1 MRTRVAVPAAAV
13 LALGLAGCATVGRIG
28 MPAPSPPPV
37 RAAEV
42 AALPPP
48 SEQVAEQ
55 VTEQVAPPPAPLS
68 PQPELPPPPPAPP
81 APTLVKPP
89 PTAVAP
95 PVTSS
100 PVTPSSPPVP
110 SPPGPAVPPAPPPRI
125 LGQQVSSEDEKRIQG
140 DAQRRIERTERLVK
154 QIDQRRLIGDQH
166 QNLLTVQ
173 SFLVKAREALSEKD
187 VQRALTL
194 ADKAFLLAEE
204 LVKVV
209 R

>member
-1 MRTRVAVPAAAV
+1 MRARVVVSAAAV
-13 LALGLAGCATVGRIG
+13 LALGLAGCATVGRVG
-28 MPAPSPPPV
+28 LPAPSPPPV

-42 AALPPP
+42 AVLPPP
-48 SEQVAEQ
+48 SEQAE
-55 VTEQVAPPPAPLS
+55 EVAPAPAPLS
-68 PQPELPPPPPAPP
+68 PQPELPPPPPVPP

-89 PTAVAP
+89 PAAMTPAVP
-95 PVTSS
+95 GS
-100 PVTPSSPPVP
+100 PAAP
-110 SPPGPAVPPAPPPRI
+110 SPPASVGPAVPPAPPPRI

-140 DAQRRIERTERLVK
+140 DAQRRIDRTERMVR

>member
-1 MRTRVAVPAAAV
+1 MRARVVVPAAAV
-13 LALGLAGCATVGRIG
+13 LALALGGCATVGRVG
-28 MPAPSPPPV
+28 LPAPSPPPV

-42 AALPPP
+42 AAPPP
-48 SEQVAEQ
+48 VSTS
-55 VTEQVAPPPAPLS
+55 VTPPPVPIS

-89 PTAVAP
+89 PTAMTPAA
-95 PVTSS
+95 
-100 PVTPSSPPVP
+100 PSSPAAP
-110 SPPGPAVPPAPPPRI
+110 SPPAAAGPAAPPAPPPRV

-140 DAQRRIERTERLVK
+140 DAQRRIDRTERLVK

>member
-1 MRTRVAVPAAAV
+1 MRARILVLAAPV
-13 LALGLAGCATVGRIG
+13 LALGLAGCATVGRVG
-28 MPAPSPPPV
+28 LPAPSPPPV

-42 AALPPP
+42 AALPHPP
-48 SEQVAEQ
+48 EQASEPVAS
-55 VTEQVAPPPAPLS
+55 PPAPLS

-89 PTAVAP
+89 PAMTPSV
-95 PVTSS
+95 
-100 PVTPSSPPVP
+100 PSSPAAP
-110 SPPGPAVPPAPPPRI
+110 SPPATAGPAVPPAPPPRI
-125 LGQQVSSEDEKRIQG
+125 LGQQVSSEDERRIQG
-140 DAQRRIERTERLVK
+140 DAQRRIDRTERLVK
-154 QIDQRRLIGDQH
+154 QIDERRLVGEQH

-173 SFLVKAREALSEKD
+173 SFLVKAREALTEKD

>member
-1 MRTRVAVPAAAV
+1 MRARVVVPAAAV
-13 LALGLAGCATVGRIG
+13 LALGLSGCATVGRIG
-28 MPAPSPPPV
+28 LPAPSPPPV
-37 RAAEV
+37 RPAEV
-42 AALPPP
+42 A
-48 SEQVAEQ
+48 EVAELPLPSAN
-55 VTEQVAPPPAPLS
+55 VVPPPAPLS

-81 APTLVKPP
+81 EPTLVKPP
-89 PTAVAP
+89 PTAMTP
-95 PVTSS
+95 PVPTS
-100 PVTPSSPPVP
+100 PATPSSPPVP
-110 SPPGPAVPPAPPPRI
+110 SPPAAPVPPAPPPRI

-140 DAQRRIERTERLVK
+140 DAQRRIDRTERLVK

>member
-1 MRTRVAVPAAAV
+1 MRARVALPVAAV
-13 LALGLAGCATVGRIG
+13 LALGLAGCATVGRIVL
-28 MPAPSPPPV
+28 PAPSPPPV

-48 SEQVAEQ
+48 PEEVAP
-55 VTEQVAPPPAPLS
+55 PPPAPLS

-89 PTAVAP
+89 PTALPP

-100 PVTPSSPPVP
+100 PGAP
-110 SPPGPAVPPAPPPRI
+110 SPPGPAVPPAAPPRV

-140 DAQRRIERTERLVK
+140 DAQRRIDRTERLVK

-194 ADKAFLLAEE
+194 ADKAYLLAEE

>member
-1 MRTRVAVPAAAV
+1 MRARVVVPAAAV
-13 LALGLAGCATVGRIG
+13 LALGLGGCATVGRVG
-28 MPAPSPPPV
+28 LPAPSPPPV

-42 AALPPP
+42 AAPPP
-48 SEQVAEQ
+48 ASAS
-55 VTEQVAPPPAPLS
+55 VTPPPAPLS

-89 PTAVAP
+89 PTAMTPAA
-95 PVTSS
+95 
-100 PVTPSSPPVP
+100 PSSPAAP
-110 SPPGPAVPPAPPPRI
+110 SPPAAAGPAAPPAPPPRI

-140 DAQRRIERTERLVK
+140 DAQRRIDRTERLVK

-194 ADKAFLLAEE
+194 ADKAFLLAAE

>member
-1 MRTRVAVPAAAV
+1 MRARVAVPVAAV
-13 LALGLAGCATVGRIG
+13 LALGLAGCATVGRIVL
-28 MPAPSPPPV
+28 PAPSPPPV

-48 SEQVAEQ
+48 PEEVAP
-55 VTEQVAPPPAPLS
+55 PPPAPLS

-81 APTLVKPP
+81 DPTLVKPTP
-89 PTAVAP
+89 PPMTP

-100 PVTPSSPPVP
+100 PVTPSSPGAP
-110 SPPGPAVPPAPPPRI
+110 SPPGPAVPPAAPPRV

-140 DAQRRIERTERLVK
+140 DAQRRIDRTERLVK

>member
-1 MRTRVAVPAAAV
+1 MTPAAPGSPV
-13 LALGLAGCATVGRIG
+13 
-28 MPAPSPPPV
+28 APSPP
-37 RAAEV
+37 AA
-42 AALPPP
+42 
-48 SEQVAEQ
+48 
-55 VTEQVAPPPAPLS
+55 TPPA
-68 PQPELPPPPPAPP
+68 
-81 APTLVKPP
+81 V
-89 PTAVAP
+89 
-95 PVTSS
+95 
-100 PVTPSSPPVP
+100 
-110 SPPGPAVPPAPPPRI
+110 PPPRI

-140 DAQRRIERTERLVK
+140 DAQRRIDRTERLVK

-204 LVKVV
+204 LAKVV

>member
-1 MRTRVAVPAAAV
+1 MRARVVVPAAVV
-13 LALGLAGCATVGRIG
+13 LALGLTGCATVGRVG
-28 MPAPSPPPV
+28 LPAPSPPPV

-42 AALPPP
+42 AAPPP
-48 SEQVAEQ
+48 PPAK
-55 VTEQVAPPPAPLS
+55 VAPPPAPLS
-68 PQPELPPPPPAPP
+68 PQPDLPPPPPAPP

-89 PTAVAP
+89 PTAMTP
-95 PVTSS
+95 PVASS
-100 PVTPSSPPVP
+100 PVTPSSPAPP
-110 SPPGPAVPPAPPPRI
+110 SPPAAAAPPVPPAPQPRI

-140 DAQRRIERTERLVK
+140 DAQRRIDRTERLVK
-154 QIDQRRLIGDQH
+154 QIAQRRLVGDQQ

-194 ADKAFLLAEE
+194 ADKAYLLAEE

>member
-1 MRTRVAVPAAAV
+1 MRARVAVPAAAV
-13 LALGLAGCATVGRIG
+13 LVLGLAGCATVGRIG
-28 MPAPSPPPV
+28 LPAPSPPPV

-42 AALPPP
+42 APLLPAP
-48 SEQVAEQ
+48 
-55 VTEQVAPPPAPLS
+55 EQVAPPPAPLS
-68 PQPELPPPPPAPP
+68 PQPDLPPPPPAPP

-89 PTAVAP
+89 PPAVP
-95 PVTSS
+95 QPITSS
-100 PVTPSSPPVP
+100 PVTPSSPAAP
-110 SPPGPAVPPAPPPRI
+110 SPPGPAVPPAAPPRI

-140 DAQRRIERTERLVK
+140 DAQRRIDRTERMVK

>member
-1 MRTRVAVPAAAV
+1 MRACVVVPAAVV
-13 LALGLAGCATVGRIG
+13 LTLGLTGCATVGRIG
-28 MPAPSPPPV
+28 LPAPSPPPV

-48 SEQVAEQ
+48 SAE
-55 VTEQVAPPPAPLS
+55 APPPPVPLS

-81 APTLVKPP
+81 APALVKPP
-89 PTAVAP
+89 PMAMTL
-95 PVTSS
+95 PVPSS
-100 PVTPSSPPVP
+100 PVAP
-110 SPPGPAVPPAPPPRI
+110 SPPAAAVPAVPPAPPPRI

-140 DAQRRIERTERLVK
+140 DAQRRIDRTERLVK
-154 QIDQRRLIGDQH
+154 QIDQRRLIGDQ
-166 QNLLTVQ
+166 QENLLTVQ

>member
-1 MRTRVAVPAAAV
+1 MTPPVPSSPV
-13 LALGLAGCATVGRIG
+13 
-28 MPAPSPPPV
+28 APSPP
-37 RAAEV
+37 AA
-42 AALPPP
+42 AA
-48 SEQVAEQ
+48 
-55 VTEQVAPPPAPLS
+55 
-68 PQPELPPPPPAPP
+68 PPAPP
-81 APTLVKPP
+81 PP
-89 PTAVAP
+89 Q
-95 PVTSS
+95 
-100 PVTPSSPPVP
+100 
-110 SPPGPAVPPAPPPRI
+110 PRI

-140 DAQRRIERTERLVK
+140 DAQRRIDRTERLVK
-154 QIDQRRLIGDQH
+154 QIDQRRLAGDQR

>member
-1 MRTRVAVPAAAV
+1 MRASVVAPAAAV
-13 LALGLAGCATVGRIG
+13 LALGLAGCATVGRVG
-28 MPAPSPPPV
+28 LPAPSPPPV

-48 SEQVAEQ
+48 SEQA
-55 VTEQVAPPPAPLS
+55 EQVAPPPAPLS
-68 PQPELPPPPPAPP
+68 PQPELPAPPPAPP

-89 PTAVAP
+89 PLATP
-95 PVTSS
+95 PVTNA
-100 PVTPSSPPVP
+100 PLTPSSPAVP
-110 SPPGPAVPPAPPPRI
+110 SAPGPAVPPAPPPRI

-140 DAQRRIERTERLVK
+140 DAQRRIDRTERLVK
-154 QIDQRRLIGDQH
+154 QIDQRRLIGEQH

>member
-1 MRTRVAVPAAAV
+1 MRARVAVPAAAV
-13 LALGLAGCATVGRIG
+13 LALGLTGCATVGRIAL
-28 MPAPSPPPV
+28 PVPSPPPV

-42 AALPPP
+42 AALPPS
-48 SEQVAEQ
+48 SEHVG
-55 VTEQVAPPPAPLS
+55 PPPAPLS
-68 PQPELPPPPPAPP
+68 PQPDLPPAPPAPP

-89 PTAVAP
+89 PPAVPA

-100 PVTPSSPPVP
+100 PVTPSSPAAP

-140 DAQRRIERTERLVK
+140 DAQRRIDRTERLVK

>member
-1 MRTRVAVPAAAV
+1 MMARVVVPAAAV
-13 LALGLAGCATVGRIG
+13 LALGLGGCATVGRVG
-28 MPAPSPPPV
+28 LPAPSPPPV
-37 RAAEV
+37 RAVEV
-42 AALPPP
+42 AAPPP
-48 SEQVAEQ
+48 ASVS
-55 VTEQVAPPPAPLS
+55 VAPPPAPLS

-89 PTAVAP
+89 PAATTPAA
-95 PVTSS
+95 
-100 PVTPSSPPVP
+100 PSSPAAP
-110 SPPGPAVPPAPPPRI
+110 SAPAAAGPAAPPAPAPRV

-140 DAQRRIERTERLVK
+140 DAQRRIDRTERLVK

>member
-1 MRTRVAVPAAAV
+1 MRARVAVPAAAV
-13 LALGLAGCATVGRIG
+13 LALGLTGCATVGRIAL
-28 MPAPSPPPV
+28 PVPSPPPV

-42 AALPPP
+42 AALPPS
-48 SEQVAEQ
+48 SEHVG
-55 VTEQVAPPPAPLS
+55 PPPAPLS
-68 PQPELPPPPPAPP
+68 PQPDLPPAPPAPP

-89 PTAVAP
+89 PPAVPA

-100 PVTPSSPPVP
+100 PGTPGSPAAP
-110 SPPGPAVPPAPPPRI
+110 SPPGPAAPPAPPPRI

-140 DAQRRIERTERLVK
+140 DAQRRIDRTERMVR

>member
-1 MRTRVAVPAAAV
+1 MRARVVVSAAAV
-13 LALGLAGCATVGRIG
+13 LALGLAGCATVGRVG
-28 MPAPSPPPV
+28 LPAPSPPPV

-42 AALPPP
+42 AVLPPP
-48 SEQVAEQ
+48 SEQAE
-55 VTEQVAPPPAPLS
+55 EVAPAPAPLS
-68 PQPELPPPPPAPP
+68 PQPELPPPPPVPP
-81 APTLVKPP
+81 APTFVKPP
-89 PTAVAP
+89 PAAMTPAVP
-95 PVTSS
+95 GS
-100 PVTPSSPPVP
+100 PAAP
-110 SPPGPAVPPAPPPRI
+110 SPPASVGPAVQPAPPPRI

-140 DAQRRIERTERLVK
+140 DAQRRIDRTERLVK

>member
-1 MRTRVAVPAAAV
+1 MRARVVVPAAAV
-13 LALGLAGCATVGRIG
+13 LALGLGGCATVGRVG
-28 MPAPSPPPV
+28 LPAPSPPPV

-42 AALPPP
+42 AAPPP
-48 SEQVAEQ
+48 ASVS
-55 VTEQVAPPPAPLS
+55 VAPPPAPLS

-89 PTAVAP
+89 PTAMTPAVPSAP
-95 PVTSS
+95 AA
-100 PVTPSSPPVP
+100 P
-110 SPPGPAVPPAPPPRI
+110 SPPAAGPAAPPAPPPRI

-140 DAQRRIERTERLVK
+140 DAQRRIDRTERLVK

>member
-1 MRTRVAVPAAAV
+1 MRARVVVPAAAV
-13 LALGLAGCATVGRIG
+13 LALGLVGCATVGRIG
-28 MPAPSPPPV
+28 LPAPSPPPV

-42 AALPPP
+42 AAPPP
-48 SEQVAEQ
+48 PSSEQVA
-55 VTEQVAPPPAPLS
+55 PLPALLS

-89 PTAVAP
+89 PPAVPA

-100 PVTPSSPPVP
+100 PVTPSSPAAP

-125 LGQQVSSEDEKRIQG
+125 LGQQVSSEDEKRIQS
-140 DAQRRIERTERLVK
+140 DAQRRIDRTERLVK

>member
-1 MRTRVAVPAAAV
+1 MRARVVVPAAI
-13 LALGLAGCATVGRIG
+13 LALGLGGCATVGRVG
-28 MPAPSPPPV
+28 LPAPSPPPV

-42 AALPPP
+42 AAPPP
-48 SEQVAEQ
+48 APVS
-55 VTEQVAPPPAPLS
+55 VAPPPTPLS

-89 PTAVAP
+89 PTAMTPAVP
-95 PVTSS
+95 SS
-100 PVTPSSPPVP
+100 PVAP
-110 SPPGPAVPPAPPPRI
+110 SPPAAAGPAAPPASPPRI

-140 DAQRRIERTERLVK
+140 DAQRRIDRTERLVK

>member
-1 MRTRVAVPAAAV
+1 MRARVAVAAAAV
-13 LALGLAGCATVGRIG
+13 LALGLAGCATMGRIG
-28 MPAPSPPPV
+28 LPAPSPPPV

-48 SEQVAEQ
+48 PEQVAPP
-55 VTEQVAPPPAPLS
+55 PPPAPLS

-81 APTLVKPP
+81 DSTLVKPP
-89 PTAVAP
+89 PAAMPPPAP
-95 PVTSS
+95 SS
-100 PVTPSSPPVP
+100 PVTPSSPAVP
-110 SPPGPAVPPAPPPRI
+110 SPPGSAVPPAPPPRI

-140 DAQRRIERTERLVK
+140 DAQRRIDRTERLVK

-204 LVKVV
+204 LAKVV

>member
-1 MRTRVAVPAAAV
+1 MRARVAVPVAGL
-13 LALGLAGCATVGRIG
+13 LALGLAGCATVGRVG
-28 MPAPSPPPV
+28 LPAPSPPPV

-42 AALPPP
+42 AAPPP
-48 SEQVAEQ
+48 ASAS
-55 VTEQVAPPPAPLS
+55 VAPPPAAIS
-68 PQPELPPPPPAPP
+68 PQPDLPPPPPVPP
-81 APTLVKPP
+81 APPLVKPP
-89 PTAVAP
+89 ATAMTPAAP
-95 PVTSS
+95 GS
-100 PVTPSSPPVP
+100 PVAP
-110 SPPGPAVPPAPPPRI
+110 SPPAAAPPTVPPAPPPRI

-140 DAQRRIERTERLVK
+140 DAQRRIDRTERLVK

-204 LVKVV
+204 LAKVV

>member
-1 MRTRVAVPAAAV
+1 MTPRRSPSSPA
-13 LALGLAGCATVGRIG
+13 
-28 MPAPSPPPV
+28 APSPP
-37 RAAEV
+37 AA
-42 AALPPP
+42 A
-48 SEQVAEQ
+48 
-55 VTEQVAPPPAPLS
+55 
-68 PQPELPPPPPAPP
+68 
-81 APTLVKPP
+81 
-89 PTAVAP
+89 
-95 PVTSS
+95 
-100 PVTPSSPPVP
+100 
-110 SPPGPAVPPAPPPRI
+110 GPAVPPAPPPRI

-140 DAQRRIERTERLVK
+140 DAQRRIDRTERLVK

>member
-1 MRTRVAVPAAAV
+1 MRARVALPVAAV
-13 LALGLAGCATVGRIG
+13 LALGLAGCATVGRIVL
-28 MPAPSPPPV
+28 PAPSPPPV

-48 SEQVAEQ
+48 PEE
-55 VTEQVAPPPAPLS
+55 VAPPPPASLS

-89 PTAVAP
+89 PTALPP

-100 PVTPSSPPVP
+100 PVTPSSPGAP
-110 SPPGPAVPPAPPPRI
+110 SPPGPAVPPAAPPRV

-140 DAQRRIERTERLVK
+140 DAQRRIDRTERLVK

>member
-1 MRTRVAVPAAAV
+1 MRARVVVPAAAV
-13 LALGLAGCATVGRIG
+13 LALGLGGCATVGRVG
-28 MPAPSPPPV
+28 LPAPSPPPV

-42 AALPPP
+42 AA
-48 SEQVAEQ
+48 
-55 VTEQVAPPPAPLS
+55 PPPASVSVEPPPTPPLS

-89 PTAVAP
+89 PAAMTPAA
-95 PVTSS
+95 
-100 PVTPSSPPVP
+100 PSSPAAP
-110 SPPGPAVPPAPPPRI
+110 SAPAAAGPAAPPAPAPRV

-140 DAQRRIERTERLVK
+140 DAQRRIDRTERLVK

>member
-1 MRTRVAVPAAAV
+1 MTPPVPSSPV
-13 LALGLAGCATVGRIG
+13 
-28 MPAPSPPPV
+28 APSPP
-37 RAAEV
+37 AA
-42 AALPPP
+42 AA
-48 SEQVAEQ
+48 
-55 VTEQVAPPPAPLS
+55 
-68 PQPELPPPPPAPP
+68 PPAPP
-81 APTLVKPP
+81 PP
-89 PTAVAP
+89 Q
-95 PVTSS
+95 
-100 PVTPSSPPVP
+100 
-110 SPPGPAVPPAPPPRI
+110 PRI

-140 DAQRRIERTERLVK
+140 DAQRRIDRTERLVK
-154 QIDQRRLIGDQH
+154 QIDQRRLAGDQH